1 MWDQDKAAPLTSFKS
16 FLADPLAGATCFRV
30 GGQASQQ
37 VPMMRFGGV
46 GVGSALLASGSTA
59 SLVPCSPAPFS
70 GQLLFCWKCS
80 LSLFFFPLLPGFYPD
95 NYKELCFN
103 CQNHDTFPVSSSLPD
118 FRWAVKAFG
127 LDPES
132 CASPQFRNDG
142 YIFLTNTNCLF
153 AAHPI
158 TRNTIKYHKATAAII
173 SGHRVLRSKGALD
186 IVSCIRHVI
195 SALGYLHTN

>member
-1 MWDQDKAAPLTSFKS
+1 MLAVHCWPL
-16 FLADPLAGATCFRV
+16 DPRPPWCHAVLLH
-30 GGQASQQ
+30 S
-37 VPMMRFGGV
+37 
-46 GVGSALLASGSTA
+46 VGSCYSVGN
-59 SLVPCSPAPFS
+59 VVFPY
-70 GQLLFCWKCS
+70 
-80 LSLFFFPLLPGFYPD
+80 FFFPLLPGFYPD